1 MYAKDLAGTPVG
13 TAVYHPIEM
22 RAFSARVGDIAFFD
36 ENGKYQWPMGLQCVP
51 RPGTSNKSNFD
62 LISVCKNFIGMS
74 TE

>member
-36 ENGKYQWPMGLQCVP
+36 ENGKYQWVCNAFHAQVHPIKVTL
-51 RPGTSNKSNFD
+51 TSLASARTS
-62 LISVCKNFIGMS
+62 L
-74 TE
+74 E